1 MSEVTLED
9 LQSVLRRILKS
20 PDGEILF
27 KHLDAKYY
35 DCKFKDE
42 NLARQTGRRDV
53 LLYIKQLT
61 GE

>member
-1 MSEVTLED
+1 MSEDDMRSITNRL
-9 LQSVLRRILKS
+9 LKTA
-20 PDGEILF
+20 DGKLLVD
-27 KHLDAKYY
+27 HLNAKYY

-53 LLYIKQLT
+53 LLYIKQLS